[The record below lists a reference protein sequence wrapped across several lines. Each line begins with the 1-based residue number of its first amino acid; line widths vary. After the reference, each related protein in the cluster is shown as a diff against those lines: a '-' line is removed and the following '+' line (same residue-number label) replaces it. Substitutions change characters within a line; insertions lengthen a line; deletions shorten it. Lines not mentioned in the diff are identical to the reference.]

1 MKKVFALIIAAVLF
15 SSCKDQAPDRL
26 KELMKQDKL
35 TPSYSS
41 FSEISPVTPVP
52 AKFKLSIT
60 RLIAMALLNKQSMKY
75 EIVPDGEYN
84 STEKKIMEFYKHPG
98 LQKSL
103 KLLSYARQIKSGH
116 PYRINPFVPFAT
128 RRSENSLIEQMG
140 VGPAAVVSDLFQ
152 LKGKYSGKISYKD
165 GDQDLSADVSFS
177 SKSLPLSGLMFLMDH
192 SIFSLDDLI
201 NKPELNVLQDV
212 IIHEFTHIWN
222 NELLDEETRNQQ
234 SIENNKTE
242 VGHDTQIVSNSY
254 LAFSEGLAESFEA
267 LYGTAAS
274 KIMNMT
280 DREREVFFGNF
291 NANISKSLEFLA
303 NRQTYIRRNA
313 YVYNLYDFKDCT
325 LRAVDA
331 VDSSDAGP
339 AKALERLLTEERFD
353 PMAAKKALAW
363 LNFDDRFY
371 GDGGRVSTTTLK
383 NNCSVDSPL
392 RLGAKEG
399 FVATMIYNILYS
411 GSLVDSADLEKEYAL
426 KGKNGWKAYASWVKF
441 NENDHQSVSRSVA
454 NDERQAR
461 NERIFLK
468 GFRKLVENIIAS
480 KAGTLKQLIAHMLS
494 SDSNLDRE
502 QRVRLAYQ
510 VMKVSMGSLS
520 NFDDTF
526 KGYFSNPASI
536 RDHQK
541 QIFEGLES
549 SDNEG
554 QIDQVVT
561 KLDELPAIYV
571 SFKSKIDDSNKRLN
585 INVAHHIDLIDMFDG
600 NHFRIKQ
607 LAARL
612 DQGKG
617 FESADEFVAFAATM
631 DKDELARSMIEQAD
645 KEIGGLD
652 QLEKKFRF
660 QDVLNHSL

>member
-1 MKKVFALIIAAVLF
+1 MKSLISLSMATLLLIG
-15 SSCKDQAPDRL
+15 CKDQAPDRL
-26 KELMKQDKL
+26 KELMKQDAQ

-41 FSEISPVTPVP
+41 FAEITPITPVP
-52 AKFKLSIT
+52 SKFSLSIT
-60 RLIAMALLNKQSMKY
+60 RLLAMALFNKQSMKY

-84 STEKKIMEFYKHPG
+84 ETEKKIMEFYKHPG

-128 RRSENSLIEQMG
+128 RRKENALIEQMG
-140 VGPAAVVSDLFQ
+140 VGPAAVVSDLFK
-152 LKGKYSGKISYKD
+152 LKGNYQGVITYKD
-165 GDQDLSADVSFS
+165 GSTDQKAPVSFS

-192 SIFSLDDLI
+192 QVFALNELISNPDLNI
-201 NKPELNVLQDV
+201 LQDV

-222 NELLDEETRNQQ
+222 NEMLDEQTRNQQ

-242 VGHDTQIVSNSY
+242 VGHDTQIVSNPY

-280 DREREVFFGNF
+280 DHEREVFFGNF
-291 NANISKSLEFLA
+291 NAKISKSLEFLA

-313 YVYNLYDFKDCT
+313 YAYNLYDFKNCT
-325 LRAVDA
+325 LRAVNA
-331 VDSSDAGP
+331 IDSSDAGP
-339 AKALERLLTEERFD
+339 SKALERLLTEERFD
-353 PMAAKKALAW
+353 ADAAKKALAW

-371 GDGGRVSTTTLK
+371 GDGGRVSTATLK
-383 NNCSVDSPL
+383 KNCSVDSPL

-411 GSLVDSADLEKEYAL
+411 GSLVDSADLEKEYAY
-426 KGKNGWKAYASWVKF
+426 KGQKGWKAYASWTK
-441 NENDHQSVSRSVA
+441 NYEQDQKTLKRALA

-468 GFRKLVENIIAS
+468 GFRKLVENIIVS
-480 KAGTLKQLIAHMLS
+480 KAGTLKQLISHMLS
-494 SDSNLDRE
+494 SESNLDRE

-520 NFDDTF
+520 DLDSEIVS
-526 KGYFSNPASI
+526 YFSSPASL
-536 RDHQK
+536 RDHQ
-541 QIFEGLES
+541 QQVFENLERL
-549 SDNEG
+549 DNENK
-554 QIDQVVT
+554 IDSVVS
-561 KLDELPAIYV
+561 KLDSLPAIYV
-571 SFKSKIDDSNKRLN
+571 SYKSQIDDGQKRLN
-585 INVAHHIDLIDMFDG
+585 INVAHHIDLIDMFSG
-600 NHFRIKQ
+600 NHKRVKQ

-612 DQGKG
+612 DKGEG
-617 FESADEFVAFAATM
+617 FESADDFIAFAATF
-631 DKDELARSMIEQAD
+631 DQDDLARTMIEQAD

-652 QLEKKFRF
+652 QLEKKFKF
-660 QDVLNHSL
+660 QDLMNHSL

>member
-1 MKKVFALIIAAVLF
+1 MKRILALALVCLALT
-15 SSCKDQAPDRL
+15 SCKDQAPDRL
-26 KELMKQDKL
+26 KELMKQDIA

-41 FSEISPVTPVP
+41 FSEIAPITPIP
-52 AKFKLSIT
+52 AKFKLSVT

-75 EIVPDGEYN
+75 EVVPSGEYN
-84 STEKKIMEFYKHPG
+84 STEKQIMNFYKHPG

-128 RRSENSLIEQMG
+128 RRQENALIEQMG

-152 LKGKYSGKISYKD
+152 LKGQYQGVISYKD
-165 GDQDLSADVSFS
+165 GGEEQSAQVSFA

-192 SIFSLDDLI
+192 SVFSLNELI
-201 NKPELNVLQDV
+201 NNPELNILQDV

-222 NELLDEETRNQQ
+222 NEMLDEVTRNQQ

-267 LYGTAAS
+267 LYGTTAS

-280 DREREVFFGNF
+280 DRERELFFGNF
-291 NANISKSLEFLA
+291 TAKISKSLEFLA

-331 VDSSDAGP
+331 INSNDAGP

-353 PMAAKKALAW
+353 AQAAKKALAW

-383 NNCSVDSPL
+383 NNCTVDSPT

-399 FVATMIYNILYS
+399 FVATMMYNILYS
-411 GSLVDSADLEKEYAL
+411 GALVDSDDLEKEFAY
-426 KGKNGWKAYASWVKF
+426 KGKKGWKAYAAWTQQYEKDQNSIKRSIA
-441 NENDHQSVSRSVA
+441 NE
-454 NDERQAR
+454 ERQAR

-468 GFRKLVENIIAS
+468 GFRKLVENLITS
-480 KAGTLKQLIAHMLS
+480 KAGTLKQLVAHMLS

-520 NFDDTF
+520 SFDDNF
-526 KGYFSNPASI
+526 KNYFESPATI
-536 RDHQK
+536 RDHK
-541 QIFEGLES
+541 QEIFDGLEAK
-549 SDNEG
+549 DNEG
-554 QIDQVVT
+554 QIDQVVA
-561 KLDELPAIYV
+561 KLDALQPIYV

-600 NHFRIKQ
+600 NNYRIKQ

-612 DQGKG
+612 DQGQG
-617 FESADEFVAFAATM
+617 FESADEFVAFAATF
-631 DKDELARSMIEQAD
+631 DKEELARTMIEQAD

-652 QLEKKFRF
+652 QLEKKFKF
-660 QDVLNHSL
+660 QDLINHSL